1 MPLTLGGYRG
11 AICRQVLIRF
21 IDDSGLAHFFGHH
34 RRTAVRPVL
43 TAISQSNGNGQTSTP
58 YRIKT
63 P

>member
-1 MPLTLGGYRG
+1 VYIILYSVATLWRN
-11 AICRQVLIRF
+11 
-21 IDDSGLAHFFGHH
+21 H

>member
-1 MPLTLGGYRG
+1 M
-11 AICRQVLIRF
+11 IRLLSKKSCIF
-21 IDDSGLAHFFGHH
+21 NRLYDVKIWNVAHH

-58 YRIKT
+58 HRIKT